1 MRLRGGGVT
10 SPRTGAGK
18 GCLGFLAVCV
28 FLTVAVGAWLLSGSA
43 ASFRLQ
49 LSEILLK
56 ELFREVPVPPGE
68 SVDAAYVLGGTEESL
83 EYKYRTVVDLVASGA
98 VRNVWILGRPGI
110 TGYSATFGRNLTNDE
125 WSVHTLGD
133 LGVPPE
139 QTEILE
145 IEEGFFGTLSEAKQ
159 VSELVA
165 SRSVKSIVLVAQ
177 KFHTR
182 RVLASFKKYMPAG
195 VKVYIS
201 SSEDTQR
208 LSENC
213 IEFFKWTVYETFLL
227 R

>member
-1 MRLRGGGVT
+1 MT
-10 SPRTGAGK
+10 SSRAGAGK
-18 GCLGFLAVCV
+18 GCLALLAVCV
-28 FLTVAVGAWLLSGSA
+28 FLAVAAGAWLFSGSA
-43 ASFRLQ
+43 AGFRLQ

-56 ELFREVPVPPGE
+56 ELFREAPVPPGE

-83 EYKYRTVVDLVASGA
+83 EYKYRTVADLVASGT
-98 VRNVWILGRPGI
+98 VRKVWILGRPGT
-110 TGYSATFGRNLTNDE
+110 TGYSATLGRNWTNDE
-125 WSVHTLGD
+125 WSVHTLDD
-133 LGVPPE
+133 LGVPSE

-145 IEEGFFGTLSEAKQ
+145 MEEGFFGTLSEAKQ
-159 VSELVA
+159 VSEFVA

-182 RVLASFKKYMPAG
+182 RVLSSFRKYMPAG